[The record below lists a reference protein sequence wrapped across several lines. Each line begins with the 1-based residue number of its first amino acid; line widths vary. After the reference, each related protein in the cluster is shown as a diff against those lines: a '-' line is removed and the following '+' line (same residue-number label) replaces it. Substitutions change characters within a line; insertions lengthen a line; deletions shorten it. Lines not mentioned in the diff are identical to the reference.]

1 MQILIK
7 QARIF
12 QPGASNHGSRLDVL
26 LDAGKISAME
36 PALEAASAMIISGR
50 DLWLSSAF
58 TDTYAFLR
66 EPGYEYKE
74 TLQSGSEAAFRGG
87 FTRVLVQPDT
97 KPTIQTKG
105 EVQAL
110 LSRQGAKV
118 ALMAAGAATE
128 DLQGKHL
135 TEMLD
140 MHAVGAKAFSNADM
154 PIDDSRVMLLAL
166 QYVQHADG
174 LLMVLP
180 MDSFLSKGGQVHEGL
195 MSTRLGLR
203 GIPALAEELRVA
215 RDLDLLAYTGGR
227 LHFSKIS
234 SAGSLQRIRAAKA
247 AGLQVSCGVAAYQ
260 LLLTDEQ
267 LPGFDTRYKSMPPL
281 RDEMHRQALLDAL
294 RDGTIDVICS
304 DHQPEDTEH
313 KALEFDLANF
323 GLAGLETA
331 LSAVVT
337 AAGADDVLLEKCLAA
352 LITGPERLL
361 GLTAQPLKVGQPAQ
375 LVVFDR
381 AANYTIQPHYLASK
395 GVNNPFVGSKLQG
408 PIRLVTNELQNHIA
422 HV

>member
-1 MQILIK
+1 MHILIK
-7 QARIF
+7 KARIHD
-12 QPGASNHGSRLDVL
+12 SSSVHHGKRYDVL
-26 LDAGKISAME
+26 LHNGNIEAMDVQLEHAGATVIAGE
-36 PALEAASAMIISGR
+36 
-50 DLWLSSAF
+50 DLWICPSF

-66 EPGYEYKE
+66 EPGFEYKE
-74 TLQSGSEAAFRGG
+74 TLASGSEAAFRGG
-87 FTRVLVQPDT
+87 FTRLLVQPDT
-97 KPTIQTKG
+97 KPVIQTKG

-110 LSRQGAKV
+110 ISRQGPKV
-118 ALMAAGAATE
+118 ALIPAGAATE

-140 MHAVGAKAFSNADM
+140 MHAAGAIAFSNADQ

-166 QYVQHADG
+166 QYARHADA

-180 MDSFLSKGGQVHEGL
+180 MDSYLSKGGQAHEGL
-195 MSTRLGLR
+195 VSTRLGLR

-215 RDLDLLAYTGGR
+215 RDLDLLAYTGGK

-234 SAGSLQRIRAAKA
+234 TAGSVERIRKAKA

-260 LLLTDEQ
+260 LLLTDES

-281 RDEMHRQALLDAL
+281 RGESHRQALLEGL

-304 DHQPEDTEH
+304 DHQPEDVEH

-331 LSAVVT
+331 LSAVLSAVGKDESLLSKALDALAQRP
-337 AAGADDVLLEKCLAA
+337 AA
-352 LITGPERLL
+352 LL
-361 GLTAQPLKVGQPAQ
+361 GLPQASLNVGETAS

-381 AANYTIQPHYLASK
+381 ASQYTVQPQMLASK
-395 GVNNPFVGSKLQG
+395 GVNNPFVGSQLDG
-408 PIRLVTNELQNHIA
+408 RILLVVNQNQNHIA

>member
-1 MQILIK
+1 MHLLIK
-7 QARIF
+7 KARIHDTLS
-12 QPGASNHGSRLDVL
+12 GIHGKRMDIL
-26 LDAGKISAME
+26 LHDGKIA
-36 PALEAASAMIISGR
+36 AIDVHLEDAHATAIEGE
-50 DLWLSSAF
+50 DLWICPSF

-74 TLQSGSEAAFRGG
+74 TLASGSEAAFRGG
-87 FTRVLVQPDT
+87 FTRLLVQPDT
-97 KPTIQTKG
+97 KPVIQTKG

-110 LSRQGAKV
+110 ISRQGTKV
-118 ALMAAGAATE
+118 QLIPVGAATE
-128 DLQGKHL
+128 ELQGKHL

-140 MHAVGAKAFSNADM
+140 MHAHGALAFSNADQ

-166 QYVQHADG
+166 QYAKQMDA

-195 MSTRLGLR
+195 VSTRLGLR

-215 RDLDLLAYTGGR
+215 RDLDLLAYTGGK

-234 SAGSLQRIRAAKA
+234 SAGSVARIRAAKV

-260 LLLTDEQ
+260 LLLTDEL
-267 LPGFDTRYKSMPPL
+267 LPGFDSRYKSMPPL
-281 RDEMHRQALLDAL
+281 RDEFHRQALLEGIS
-294 RDGTIDVICS
+294 DGTIDVVCS

-323 GLAGLETA
+323 GLSGLETS
-331 LSAVVT
+331 LSALVSAV
-337 AAGADDVLLEKCLAA
+337 GKDEKLLERGLNA
-352 LITGPERLL
+352 LCHNPANLL
-361 GLTAQPLKVGQPAQ
+361 GLSQPSIAQGENAS

-381 AANYTIQPHYLASK
+381 GASFKVTPQTLASK
-395 GVNNPFVGSKLQG
+395 GVNNPFLGSMLQG
-408 PIRLVTNELQNHIA
+408 PIRLVANQNENFIA